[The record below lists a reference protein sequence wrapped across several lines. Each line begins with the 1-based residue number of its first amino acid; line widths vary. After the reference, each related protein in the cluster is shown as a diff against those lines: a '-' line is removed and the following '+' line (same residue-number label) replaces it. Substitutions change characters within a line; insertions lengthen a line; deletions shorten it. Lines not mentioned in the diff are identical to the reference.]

1 MFGKLIRASY
11 FFFMI
16 SMTAFERLQRLD
28 VDQLA
33 ELYVLLHFSDFR
45 ADSSAEELFITFN
58 KFRVLRKEFR

>member
-1 MFGKLIRASY
+1 
-11 FFFMI
+11 MI